1 MVGRAVTR
9 ATLKLYNISSSDI
22 GGYFYRVND
31 QSWEEETVTW
41 NNAPAH
47 DNTLVASLGA
57 VTTGTW
63 YTVDITPLIT
73 TDGTYSLRVSST
85 SSNGADYVSKEGANP
100 PLLEI
105 VVGNT
110 STATATET
118 ATATSTLLATDT
130 PTATATPT
138 LLATDTPTAT
148 ATLTNTAL
156 PTATPTST
164 KTVTPTAT
172 KTATPTSTKTATPT
186 PTKTFTPTATP
197 TPQTYTMTY
206 SYDGDGRLVKSV
218 VNGIV
223 TYYVGAHYEKT
234 VQGSQQNER
243 KYYFAGANRIA
254 MRENGTLTWL
264 LTDHLG
270 STSVTANASGNLV
283 SSLRYTAFGEVRTA
297 SGTTATDYRYT
308 GQRSEAEIGLYYYV
322 ARFYDPV
329 LGRFISA
336 DSIVPEP
343 YNPQDWDRY
352 SYTLNDPVNHTD
364 PTGHDTCDED
374 GNCYNNNGW
383 YPAVGKHFSVTYTW
397 KKMIKTNYGINMEK
411 GDKEWDSPNLRLMYG
426 SLGIVNTSTSGNLR
440 AMAAGSTFK
449 LMEHASGGGD
459 YYGVTH
465 TQRPT
470 GIDFYTKGTQP
481 LRQMNIY
488 HEVGH
493 LLDNVPGTW
502 DVFTNAVKSQNNP
515 SWVGSDQK
523 INPEALLMS
532 RVKDPN
538 YPPVAARQTYS
549 NFGPS
554 EQWADAFANYVAGN
568 INLASVIGTDM
579 FNFVR
584 SALAPF
590 IGTP

>member
-156 PTATPTST
+156 PTATHTST
-164 KTVTPTAT
+164 KTVTPTATKTTTPTSTKTATPTVT

-197 TPQTYTMTY
+197 TPQTYTMTHT
-206 SYDGDGRLVKSV
+206 YDVDGRLVKSV
-218 VNGIV
+218 VNGVV
-223 TYYVGAHYEKT
+223 TYYVGEQYKDILI
-234 VQGSQQNER
+234 S
-243 KYYFAGANRIA
+243 
-254 MRENGTLTWL
+254 WP
-264 LTDHLG
+264 
-270 STSVTANASGNLV
+270 
-283 SSLRYTAFGEVRTA
+283 
-297 SGTTATDYRYT
+297 
-308 GQRSEAEIGLYYYV
+308 IGKML
-322 ARFYDPV
+322 
-329 LGRFISA
+329 
-336 DSIVPEP
+336 
-343 YNPQDWDRY
+343 
-352 SYTLNDPVNHTD
+352 
-364 PTGHDTCDED
+364 D
-374 GNCYNNNGW
+374 GGC
-383 YPAVGKHFSVTYTW
+383 
-397 KKMIKTNYGINMEK
+397 
-411 GDKEWDSPNLRLMYG
+411 
-426 SLGIVNTSTSGNLR
+426 
-440 AMAAGSTFK
+440 
-449 LMEHASGGGD
+449 
-459 YYGVTH
+459 
-465 TQRPT
+465 
-470 GIDFYTKGTQP
+470 
-481 LRQMNIY
+481 
-488 HEVGH
+488 
-493 LLDNVPGTW
+493 
-502 DVFTNAVKSQNNP
+502 
-515 SWVGSDQK
+515 
-523 INPEALLMS
+523 
-532 RVKDPN
+532 
-538 YPPVAARQTYS
+538 
-549 NFGPS
+549 
-554 EQWADAFANYVAGN
+554 
-568 INLASVIGTDM
+568 
-579 FNFVR
+579 
-584 SALAPF
+584 
-590 IGTP
+590 